1 MQTLYSYSISL
12 SFSMLFFPRT
22 PSCSVQRFS
31 EEKSEF
37 NSHYHQLMLLRA
49 EDDKCCRLDGETA
62 VYVSKD
68 PK

>member
-1 MQTLYSYSISL
+1 M
-12 SFSMLFFPRT
+12 
-22 PSCSVQRFS
+22 QRFS

-37 NSHYHQLMLLRA
+37 DSHYHQLMLLRA
-49 EDDKCCRLDGETA
+49 EDDKHCRLDGETA

>member
-1 MQTLYSYSISL
+1 
-12 SFSMLFFPRT
+12 MLFFPRT
-22 PSCSVQRFS
+22 PSCSMQRFS

-37 NSHYHQLMLLRA
+37 DSHYHQLMLLRA
-49 EDDKCCRLDGETA
+49 EDDKRCRLDGETA